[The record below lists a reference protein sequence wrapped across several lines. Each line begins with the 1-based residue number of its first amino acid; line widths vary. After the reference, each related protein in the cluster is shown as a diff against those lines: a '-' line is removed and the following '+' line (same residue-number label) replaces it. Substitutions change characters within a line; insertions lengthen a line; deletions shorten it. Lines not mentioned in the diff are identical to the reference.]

1 MMKKLVLFIVG
12 AALLFGA
19 NDNEINQ
26 KLNLI
31 LQKMQQ
37 LEKKVDSKDKEIE
50 NLKKELN
57 KQKIAI
63 KKQKA
68 QTKKEFM
75 INDCSKI
82 KVSNFHYSYVDSFIP
97 YIEVSYTL
105 TNTYPFTISK
115 LAGKLYIKASDGS
128 TMMTDFISRD
138 IKLPKGASITVHHRH
153 TTLSQLEKSLKD
165 ENPATVKTSFSPAT
179 IVFSDGKQAKCGG
192 LFNISF

>member
-1 MMKKLVLFIVG
+1 MMKKLVLFILGVT
-12 AALLFGA
+12 LLFAA

-37 LEKKVDSKDKEIE
+37 LEKKVNSKDKEIE

-57 KQKIAI
+57 KQKVAI

-105 TNTYPFTISK
+105 TNTYPFAISK
-115 LAGKLYIKASDGS
+115 LAGKLYIKSNDGS

-138 IKLPKGASITVHHRH
+138 VKLAQGASITVKHRH

-165 ENPATVKTSFSPAT
+165 EDPTTVKTSFSPAT

>member
-1 MMKKLVLFIVG
+1 MLKKLVLFILS
-12 AALLFGA
+12 AALLFGI
-19 NDNEINQ
+19 NDDEINQ

-37 LEKKVDSKDKEIE
+37 LEKKVDLKDKEIE

-57 KQKIAI
+57 KQKVAI

-75 INDCSKI
+75 VNDCSKI
-82 KVSNFHYSYVDSFIP
+82 KVSNFHYNYVDSFIP

-138 IKLPKGASITVHHRH
+138 VKLPKGASIAVHHRH

-165 ENPATVKTSFSPAT
+165 ENPATVKVSFSPST

>member
-1 MMKKLVLFIVG
+1 MKKLAIFILG
-12 AALLFGA
+12 TTLLFA
-19 NDNEINQ
+19 VNDSEINQ

-31 LQKMQQ
+31 LEKMQQ
-37 LEKKVDSKDKEIE
+37 LEKKVNLKDEEIE
-50 NLKKELN
+50 NLKKELK
-57 KQKIAI
+57 KQKVAI
-63 KKQKA
+63 KKQKE
-68 QTKKEFM
+68 QTKKEFT

-82 KVSNFHYSYVDSFIP
+82 KVSNFHYSYVDNFIP

-115 LAGKLYIKASDGS
+115 VAGKLYIKSSDGS
-128 TMMTDFISRD
+128 TMMTDFISRGVN
-138 IKLPKGASITVHHRH
+138 LPQGASITVQHRH

-165 ENPATVKTSFSPAT
+165 ENPATIKTSFSPAT

>member
-1 MMKKLVLFIVG
+1 MMKKLVAFLLG
-12 AALLFGA
+12 ATLLFGA

-37 LEKKVDSKDKEIE
+37 LENKVNSRDKEIE
-50 NLKKELN
+50 NLKKEV
-57 KQKIAI
+57 KEQKVAI

-82 KVSNFHYSYVDSFIP
+82 KVSNFHYTYVDGFIP

-115 LAGKLYIKASDGS
+115 LAGKLYIKSQDGS

-138 IKLPKGASITVHHRH
+138 INLPKGASIKVSHRH

-165 ENPATVKTSFSPAT
+165 ENPATVKTSFSPVT
-179 IVFSDGKQAKCGG
+179 IVFSNGKQAKCGG
-192 LFNISF
+192 LFDISF